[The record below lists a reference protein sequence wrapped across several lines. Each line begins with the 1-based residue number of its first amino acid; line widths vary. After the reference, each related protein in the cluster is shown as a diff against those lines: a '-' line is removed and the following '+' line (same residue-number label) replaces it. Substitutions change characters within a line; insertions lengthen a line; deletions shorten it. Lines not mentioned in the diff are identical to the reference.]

1 MHYAL
6 HKHLKIVIDWDDIDD
21 DGDGDDDGR
30 RSPLKPGKDDSQGD
44 SRAGPDRR
52 TRRPLHM
59 LNLVVGSIYTSSFG
73 KSLSKMEDEIAW
85 GQGNSNCQY
94 SSFSILVLYRVV
106 GGWLR
111 QKIIIVHRHF
121 LED

>member
-6 HKHLKIVIDWDDIDD
+6 HKHLKIVIDWDD
-21 DGDGDDDGR
+21 DGR
-30 RSPLKPGKDDSQGD
+30 SSPLKPGKDDSQGD

-59 LNLVVGSIYTSSFG
+59 LNIVVGSIYTSSFG

-85 GQGNSNCQY
+85 GGKLKLPI
-94 SSFSILVLYRVV
+94 F
-106 GGWLR
+106 
-111 QKIIIVHRHF
+111 F
-121 LED
+121 L

>member
-6 HKHLKIVIDWDDIDD
+6 HKHLKKVIDWDDIDD

-30 RSPLKPGKDDSQGD
+30 RSPLKPGKDDSHGD

-73 KSLSKMEDEIAW
+73 KSLSSRWRTK
-85 GQGNSNCQY
+85 
-94 SSFSILVLYRVV
+94 
-106 GGWLR
+106 
-111 QKIIIVHRHF
+111 
-121 LED
+121 

>member
-6 HKHLKIVIDWDDIDD
+6 CTTQTFEDSYRLGEVDDIDEE
-21 DGDGDDDGR
+21 GDGDDDGR

-73 KSLSKMEDEIAW
+73 KSLSSRWRTK
-85 GQGNSNCQY
+85 
-94 SSFSILVLYRVV
+94 
-106 GGWLR
+106 
-111 QKIIIVHRHF
+111 
-121 LED
+121 

>member
-6 HKHLKIVIDWDDIDD
+6 HKHLKIVIDWDDIHD

-59 LNLVVGSIYTSSFG
+59 LNIVVGSI
-73 KSLSKMEDEIAW
+73 
-85 GQGNSNCQY
+85 
-94 SSFSILVLYRVV
+94 
-106 GGWLR
+106 
-111 QKIIIVHRHF
+111 
-121 LED
+121 

>member
-6 HKHLKIVIDWDDIDD
+6 HKHLKIVIDWDDIHD

-44 SRAGPDRR
+44 SRAWPDRR

-59 LNLVVGSIYTSSFG
+59 LNIVGGSIYTSFFG

-85 GQGNSNCQY
+85 G
-94 SSFSILVLYRVV
+94 
-106 GGWLR
+106 GGL
-111 QKIIIVHRHF
+111 KLPIFF
-121 LED
+121 L